1 MQQPD
6 AQVSANNLCMFV
18 RKGCALIG
26 VEFIGDPA
34 TLNCLLERLMESIA
48 LGS

>member
-18 RKGCALIG
+18 RKWCALIG

-34 TLNCLLERLMESIA
+34 TLDCLLEALMASLA
-48 LGS
+48 VGS